1 MPRALPHRPQA
12 GVSLTATYVMVRPS
26 GIGGRESVDAAVR
39 QRNLALLAE
48 GEALVENAAAAGLAV
63 RLLGGVAV
71 MHHCPQVR
79 ASGGSRTIADLD
91 LMASS
96 GQSRKLSAY
105 LVGRG
110 YQAEARFNA
119 LHGQDRMLFHGP
131 LGQLDVL
138 VGTFEMCHRLEM
150 DGRLILETPTLSATD
165 LLLTKLQIVEINH
178 KDVVDAID
186 LLDAHELGS
195 TEGDVIN
202 LTYLGEVTAR
212 DWGLWRTIKGTLDR
226 LEQEPLASP
235 TAEKIAEV
243 KNAIENS
250 PKSLKW
256 KARARIGDRR
266 RWFNLPDE
274 VT

>member
-1 MPRALPHRPQA
+1 M
-12 GVSLTATYVMVRPS
+12 
-26 GIGGRESVDAAVR
+26 DAAVR

-48 GEALVENAAAAGLAV
+48 GESLVEDAAAAGLTV

-71 MHHCPQVR
+71 MHHCTQVR
-79 ASGGSRTIADLD
+79 ARGGSRAIADLD
-91 LMASS
+91 LMASR
-96 GQSRKLSAY
+96 GQSRKLSSY
-105 LVGRG
+105 LVARD
-110 YQAEARFNA
+110 YQPEARFNA
-119 LHGQDRMLFHGP
+119 LHGQDRMLFHGA

-150 DGRLILETPTLSATD
+150 DGRLILETPTLPATD

-178 KDVVDAID
+178 KDIVDAID

-202 LTYLGEVTAR
+202 LTYLDEVTAR

-226 LEQEPLASP
+226 LEQEPLDPP
-235 TAEKIAEV
+235 TADKVAV
-243 KNAIENS
+243 MKNAIESS

>member
-1 MPRALPHRPQA
+1 M
-12 GVSLTATYVMVRPS
+12 
-26 GIGGRESVDAAVR
+26 DAAVR

-138 VGTFEMCHRLEM
+138 VGTVEMCHRLEM

-212 DWGLWRTIKGTLDR
+212 DWGLWRTIKGTLG
-226 LEQEPLASP
+226 SP
-235 TAEKIAEV
+235 
-243 KNAIENS
+243 
-250 PKSLKW
+250 
-256 KARARIGDRR
+256 RAGATRFTDRR
-266 RWFNLPDE
+266 KDRSGEERHREFAQVAQVEGASAHGRPKPLVQSPRRSHLIRRS
-274 VT
+274 